1 MKDNKGLSLIELI
14 VVIAIMAVMGGFIF
28 ISFGLLTGQ
37 DARECASNLSTAL
50 DKEKNYALTRSGE
63 TDCYVEITHT
73 AEGYLADYQV
83 PAKAIQPDCPTFF
96 SIEKENIGHPTV
108 NVACYYDDGGGSPTF
123 VDDLNDNNDVLRITY
138 NRVTGAVKEI
148 KLNGDAK
155 TINLI
160 KIDKGREYEIVL
172 YTATGKHT
180 LERTD

>member
-63 TDCYVEITHT
+63 TDCYVKITHT
-73 AEGYLADYQV
+73 ADGYFAEYRV
-83 PAKAIQPDCPTFF
+83 PTKAVEEHSPMVT
-96 SIEKENIGHPTV
+96 IEEENIGHPTV
-108 NVACYYDDGGGSPTF
+108 NVTCYYDDGGGSPAF
-123 VDDLNDNNDVLRITY
+123 VGSLNDGDVLQITY
-138 NRVTGAVKEI
+138 NRVTGAIEEI
-148 KLNGDAK
+148 KLNDDAK

>member
-63 TDCYVEITHT
+63 TDCFVEIKHE
-73 AEGYLADYQV
+73 ADGYFADYQV
-83 PAKAIQPDCPTFF
+83 PTKAIQPDCPTFF

-123 VDDLNDNNDVLRITY
+123 VGSLNDGDVLQITY
-138 NRVTGAVKEI
+138 NRVTGAIEEI
-148 KLNGDAK
+148 KLNDEAK